1 MNILHTVLYTF
12 PKVLARR
19 ICLTIKS
26 FFFFVIISLI
36 LVTLMFDPGGYCKEK
51 LDVSHSQGLKEGGG
65 VSPTSWTSFTL
76 VQPDNNF
83 FLIII

>member
-51 LDVSHSQGLKEGGG
+51 LDASHSQGLKKGEGGG
-65 VSPTSWTSFTL
+65 GG
-76 VQPDNNF
+76 QPHKLDK
-83 FLIII
+83 L